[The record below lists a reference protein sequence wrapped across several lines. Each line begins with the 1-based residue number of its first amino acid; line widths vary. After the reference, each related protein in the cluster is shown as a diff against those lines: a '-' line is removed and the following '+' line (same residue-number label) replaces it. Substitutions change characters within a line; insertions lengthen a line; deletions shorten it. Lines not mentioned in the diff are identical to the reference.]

1 MLPIGA
7 QKLNDLQMNMIKS
20 FMFLH
25 DEKKIN
31 EIDSLI
37 NFYLEKQL
45 DGVIEQVEAD
55 KGYTASVYEEWLL
68 SANK

>member
-1 MLPIGA
+1 
-7 QKLNDLQMNMIKS
+7 MNMIKS

-45 DGVIEQVEAD
+45 DAAIEKVEAD
-55 KGYTASVYEEWLL
+55 KGYTASVYEEWLQT
-68 SANK
+68 AHK